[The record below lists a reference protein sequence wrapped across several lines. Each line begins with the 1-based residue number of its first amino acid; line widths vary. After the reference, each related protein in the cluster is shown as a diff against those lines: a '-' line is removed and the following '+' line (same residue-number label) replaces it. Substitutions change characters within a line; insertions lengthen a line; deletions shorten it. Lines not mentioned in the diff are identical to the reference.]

1 MGRFQ
6 QIIDGGLYRAR
17 DGIILGVCK
26 GIAEFYD
33 FSLFWVRAVFV
44 VLFIFTGF
52 WPIGVIYLVV
62 ALLMKP
68 KPVIPLE
75 TEDDREFYDSYTHS
89 RKAAANRL
97 KRRYDNLERR
107 IRRMEDRVTSQE
119 FDFDQKLN
127 A

>member
-6 QIIDGGLYRAR
+6 QVMDGGMYRSR
-17 DGIILGVCK
+17 DGVLLGVCK

-33 FSLFWVRAVFV
+33 LSLFWIRAILVL
-44 VLFIFTGF
+44 LFIFTGF
-52 WPIGVIYLVV
+52 WPVGIIYLAA

-75 TEDDREFYDSYTHS
+75 TEDDREFYDSYTRS
-89 RKAAANRL
+89 RKAAATRL

-107 IRRMEDRVTSQE
+107 IRRMEDRVTSRE
-119 FDFDQKLN
+119 FDFEQKLN
-127 A
+127 T

>member
-6 QIIDGGLYRAR
+6 QIMDGGLYRAR
-17 DGIILGVCK
+17 DGFILGVCK

-33 FSLFWVRAVFV
+33 FALFWIRAVFV

-52 WPIGVIYLVV
+52 WPICVIYFVA

>member
-17 DGIILGVCK
+17 DGFILGVCK

-33 FSLFWVRAVFV
+33 FALFWVRAVFV

-52 WPIGVIYLVV
+52 WPICVIYFV
-62 ALLMKP
+62 AAILMKP

-75 TEDDREFYDSYTHS
+75 TEDDREFYESYTHS

-119 FDFDQKLN
+119 FDFEQKLN

>member
-17 DGIILGVCK
+17 DGVLLGVCK

-44 VLFIFTGF
+44 ALFVFTGF
-52 WPIGVIYLVV
+52 WPISVIYLFT
-62 ALLMKP
+62 ALWMKP
-68 KPVIPLE
+68 KPVILLE
-75 TEDDREFYDSYTHS
+75 TEADREFYDSYTHS

>member
-17 DGIILGVCK
+17 DGVLLGVCK

-33 FSLFWVRAVFV
+33 FSLFWVRTALVVVFV
-44 VLFIFTGF
+44 FTGF
-52 WPIGVIYLVV
+52 WPICVIYLLA
-62 ALLMKP
+62 ALLMKL

-119 FDFDQKLN
+119 FDFEQKLN

>member
-6 QIIDGGLYRAR
+6 QIMDGGLYRAR
-17 DGIILGVCK
+17 DGVILGVCK

-52 WPIGVIYLVV
+52 WPICIIYFLA

-119 FDFDQKLN
+119 FDFEQKLN

>member
-6 QIIDGGLYRAR
+6 QIMDGGLYRAR
-17 DGIILGVCK
+17 DGFILGVCK

-44 VLFIFTGF
+44 VLFVFTGF
-52 WPIGVIYLVV
+52 WPICVIYFLA

-75 TEDDREFYDSYTHS
+75 SEDDREFYDSYTHS
-89 RKAAANRL
+89 SKAAANRL

-119 FDFDQKLN
+119 FDFEQKLN

>member
-6 QIIDGGLYRAR
+6 QIMDGGLYRAR
-17 DGIILGVCK
+17 DGFILGVCK

-33 FSLFWVRAVFV
+33 FALFWIRAVFV

-52 WPIGVIYLVV
+52 WPICVIYFVA

-97 KRRYDNLERR
+97 KRRHDNLERR

>member
-6 QIIDGGLYRAR
+6 QVMDGGMYRSR
-17 DGIILGVCK
+17 DGVLLGVCK

-33 FSLFWVRAVFV
+33 LSLFWIRTILVL
-44 VLFIFTGF
+44 LFIFTGF
-52 WPIGVIYLVV
+52 WPVGIIYLAA

-75 TEDDREFYDSYTHS
+75 SEDDREFYDSYTRS
-89 RKAAANRL
+89 RKAAATRL

-107 IRRMEDRVTSQE
+107 IRRMEDRVTSRE
-119 FDFDQKLN
+119 FDFEQKLN

>member
-17 DGIILGVCK
+17 DGFILGVCK

-33 FSLFWVRAVFV
+33 FALFWVRAVFV
-44 VLFIFTGF
+44 VLFVFTGF
-52 WPIGVIYLVV
+52 WPICVIYFV
-62 ALLMKP
+62 AAILMKP

-75 TEDDREFYDSYTHS
+75 TEDDREFYESYTHS

-119 FDFDQKLN
+119 FDFEQKLN

>member
-6 QIIDGGLYRAR
+6 QIMDGGLYRAR
-17 DGIILGVCK
+17 DGFILGVCK

-33 FSLFWVRAVFV
+33 FALFWVRAVFV
-44 VLFIFTGF
+44 VLFVFTGF
-52 WPIGVIYLVV
+52 WPICVIYFVA

-68 KPVIPLE
+68 KPVVPLE

>member
-17 DGIILGVCK
+17 DGVLLGVCK

-33 FSLFWVRAVFV
+33 FALFWVRVIFV
-44 VLFIFTGF
+44 TLFIFTGF
-52 WPIGVIYLVV
+52 WPIGVIYLFA

>member
-6 QIIDGGLYRAR
+6 QIIDGGMYRAR
-17 DGIILGVCK
+17 DGVILGVCK

-33 FSLFWVRAVFV
+33 FSLFWVRAVLVALFV
-44 VLFIFTGF
+44 FTGF
-52 WPIGVIYLVV
+52 WPIGVIYIFA

-119 FDFDQKLN
+119 YDFEQKLN